1 MEMCYYCSMQVE
13 ITNNPKHLLFADGS
27 ALGNPGPG
35 GWGTVLVLESVRVM
49 EMGGNLPYTTNNRM
63 ELFAIIS
70 GLRRIEHESGD
81 VMIFTDSKYV
91 HKGATEW
98 AEGWKKR
105 NWKTM
110 AKTEVGNRELWEEL
124 LALLAERKKFGLV
137 SWTHVP
143 GHSGILGNERCDEIA
158 TAFAK
163 GEQPELYEGDLAEYA
178 IDILN
183 VTVDEA
189 VAVKRSAARAHSR
202 AKAYSYLSLVNGVTM
217 RHQTWAECEMRVK
230 GKPNVKY
237 KKALS
242 PEDESAILRTWG
254 ITNLE

>member
-1 MEMCYYCSMQVE
+1 MQSEM
-13 ITNNPKHLLFADGS
+13 TNNRQHLLFADGS

-35 GWGTVLVLESVRVM
+35 GFGVVLVLESVRVM
-49 EMGGNLPYTTNNRM
+49 EMGGRAAHTTNNRM
-63 ELFAIIS
+63 ELFAVIT
-70 GLRRIEHESGD
+70 GLTRIAHESGD

-98 AEGWKKR
+98 AAGWQAR

-124 LALLAERKKFGLV
+124 LALLTERKKFGLV

-158 TAFAK
+158 TSFAK

-183 VTVDEA
+183 ITVDEA
-189 VAVKRSAARAHSR
+189 AALKRSAARAHSR
-202 AKAYSYLSLVNGVTM
+202 AKAYSYVSLVDGVAK
-217 RHQTWAECEMRVK
+217 RHGTWAECEMRVK

-242 PEDESAILRTWG
+242 PSDESAILRTWG
-254 ITNLE
+254 ITNLG